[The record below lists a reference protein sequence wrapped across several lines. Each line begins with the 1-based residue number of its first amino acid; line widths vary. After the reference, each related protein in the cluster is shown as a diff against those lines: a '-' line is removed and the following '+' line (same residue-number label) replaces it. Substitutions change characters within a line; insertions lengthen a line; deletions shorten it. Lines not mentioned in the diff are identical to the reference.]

1 MKGMY
6 LVKPGVIVS
15 KDVPLPS
22 LTPNE
27 VLIKV
32 KAVGIC
38 GSDIEYFKSGRIG
51 NFVVESPLILGH
63 EVSGEV
69 VDIGRDV
76 TSLRI
81 GDRVALEPGIP
92 CGKCVFCRSG
102 RYNLCPDIRFM
113 GTPPID
119 GAFREY
125 IAYPETFT
133 YKIPDD
139 LSFEEAAL
147 LEPVSVGIHA
157 TRRADIQPGDVVAI
171 LGAGPIGLVTLQA
184 ARIKGAA
191 DILVTDLAD
200 YRLEIAKALGATN
213 VVNVGKKNPS
223 CLTDYLKAC
232 DVVIQTATGL
242 EALAQ
247 SFQFVK
253 RGGRI
258 VLVGHLPSSQVPIDP
273 NLLIVEEL
281 NLFGSFR
288 YVNTFPIAIKLVSA
302 KLINTKILISKT
314 FSLADLQMAFK
325 YALENSHNYIKIMI
339 KL

>member
-1 MKGMY
+1 MKAMY

-22 LTPNE
+22 LAPDE

-51 NFVVESPLILGH
+51 NFVVNSPLILGH

-69 VDIGRDV
+69 VDIGRNV

-125 IAYPETFT
+125 IAHPETFT

-139 LSFEEAAL
+139 MSFEEAAL

-184 ARIKGAA
+184 ARIRGAT
-191 DILVTDLAD
+191 DILVTDLFD

-213 VVNVGKKNPS
+213 VVNVSKRNSS

-247 SFQFVK
+247 SFQFAK

-288 YVNTFPIAIKLVSA
+288 YVNTFPAAIKLLSA
-302 KLINTKILISKT
+302 KLINSKILISLT
-314 FSLADLQMAFK
+314 FSLTDLQTAFK
-325 YALENSHNYIKIMI
+325 YALENPHNYIKVMTV
-339 KL
+339 L